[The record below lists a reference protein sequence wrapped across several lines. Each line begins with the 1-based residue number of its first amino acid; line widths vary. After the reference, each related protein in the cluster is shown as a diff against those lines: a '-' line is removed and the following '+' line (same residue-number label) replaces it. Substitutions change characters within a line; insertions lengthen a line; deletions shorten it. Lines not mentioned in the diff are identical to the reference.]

1 MPSIKYRIFLWES
14 VLVSIIFRNFA
25 DAFNTFIGALVCMAD
40 DIRKYQNAVDAIK
53 TAILQSQARAAKA
66 VNQEQLA
73 LYYGIG
79 RYVSA
84 NTRKK
89 NWGTGAIEAISSQL
103 RKELPGLRGF
113 SATSMR
119 NMRTFY
125 EEWRLLEANSSVTTD
140 EINAVPSNSSVATD
154 EFTKIN
160 ANSAVT
166 TADSADDAEIRQ
178 LQLANLP
185 NFPLREFLSISFTHH
200 VAILAKAKTYEER
213 VFYMKYADM
222 YKATVEDVEKVIKQ
236 DLYHHQDKMPN
247 NFLATIPNYKQAYR
261 AIRMF
266 KDEYL
271 LDFINVEELG
281 MHDED
286 IDESVIESNIV
297 HNVKNFIMTFGRG
310 FTFSGSQVHYDKLGH
325 DHWIDL
331 LFFNR
336 DLNRTVVFE
345 LKNGK
350 FKVAYL
356 AQLSAYLRIL
366 NDDDR
371 RDHEEAPIGI
381 ILCKETDKDY
391 AGYIMQDFRQPMG
404 VATYKTADEMDPE
417 LLKALPPKEEL
428 QRVFAESSKK
438 AEK

>member
-1 MPSIKYRIFLWES
+1 
-14 VLVSIIFRNFA
+14 
-25 DAFNTFIGALVCMAD
+25 MANE
-40 DIRKYQNAVDAIK
+40 IRKYQSAVDIIK

-84 NTRKK
+84 NSRKK
-89 NWGTGAIEAISSQL
+89 NWGKGAIETISEQL

-113 SATSMR
+113 SATSIR

-125 EEWRLLEANSSVTTD
+125 EEWRQLEN
-140 EINAVPSNSSVATD
+140 NSSVATD
-154 EFTKIN
+154 EIQVLPPKSSVATDEITKIN
-160 ANSAVT
+160 TSDNSAVVT
-166 TADSADDAEIRQ
+166 VDFRDNAEIRQ

-200 VAILAKAKTYEER
+200 IAILTKAKTYEER
-213 VFYMKYADM
+213 IFYMKYADM
-222 YKATVEDVEKVIKQ
+222 YKATVEDLEKVIKQ

-247 NFLATIPNYKQAYR
+247 NFLATIPDYKQAYR

-286 IDESVIESNIV
+286 INESVIESNIV
-297 HNVKNFIMTFGRG
+297 HNMKNFIMTFGRG
-310 FTFSGSQVHYDKLGH
+310 FTFCGCQVHFDKLGH

-350 FKVAYL
+350 FKVGYL

-381 ILCKETDKDY
+381 ILCKEADKDY

-428 QRVFAESSKK
+428 QRVFVESSIHNQN
-438 AEK
+438 

>member
-1 MPSIKYRIFLWES
+1 MEQDVKTY
-14 VLVSIIFRNFA
+14 
-25 DAFNTFIGALVCMAD
+25 T
-40 DIRKYQNAVDAIK
+40 KAVDIIK

-73 LYYGIG
+73 LYFGIG
-79 RYVSA
+79 RYISE
-84 NTRKK
+84 NTRNK
-89 NWGTGAIEAISSQL
+89 NWGTGAIDNISKQL
-103 RKELPGLRGF
+103 RQELPGLRGF
-113 SATSMR
+113 GASSLK
-119 NMRTFY
+119 NMRLFY
-125 EEWRLLEANSSVTTD
+125 EAWYMIEPNSPIAIG
-140 EINAVPSNSSVATD
+140 ELNKKAT
-154 EFTKIN
+154 EYAKET
-160 ANSAVT
+160 VEQ
-166 TADSADDAEIRQ
+166 ADNQTNTIRQ

-185 NFPLREFLSISFTHH
+185 NFPLAEFLSISFTHH
-200 VAILAKAKTYEER
+200 VRILENAKDTDER
-213 VFYMKYADM
+213 LFYIRFCHN
-222 YKATVEDVEKVIKQ
+222 YKPTTEDLPSIIKKQ

-247 NFLATIPNYKQAYR
+247 NFLATIPDYKQAYR

-281 MHDED
+281 MHEEDVDER
-286 IDESVIESNIV
+286 VIESNIV
-297 HNVKNFIMTFGRG
+297 HNIKNFIMTFGRG
-310 FTFSGSQVHYDKLGH
+310 FTFSGSQVHFDKLGH

-345 LKNGK
+345 LKNGN

-381 ILCKETDKDY
+381 ILCKNADVDY
-391 AGYIMQDFRQPMG
+391 AGYIMQDFKQPMG

-417 LLKALPPKEEL
+417 LLKALPPKEAL
-428 QRVFAESSKK
+428 QKVFMESSRKEEPLGNE
-438 AEK
+438 AVL

>member
-1 MPSIKYRIFLWES
+1 
-14 VLVSIIFRNFA
+14 
-25 DAFNTFIGALVCMAD
+25 MAD
-40 DIRKYQNAVDAIK
+40 DIRKYHSAVEIIK

-84 NTRKK
+84 NSRKK
-89 NWGTGAIEAISSQL
+89 NWGTGAIETISEQL

-113 SATSMR
+113 SAR
-119 NMRTFY
+119 NIKNMRTFF
-125 EEWRLLEANSSVTTD
+125 EEWRMIEQH
-140 EINAVPSNSSVATD
+140 
-154 EFTKIN
+154 
-160 ANSAVT
+160 NSAVV
-166 TADSADDAEIRQ
+166 TADFTDDVEIRQ

-185 NFPLREFLSISFTHH
+185 NFPLAEFLSISFTHH
-200 VAILAKAKTYEER
+200 IAILTKAKTYEER
-213 VFYMKYADM
+213 VFYMKYADGF
-222 YKATVEDVEKVIKQ
+222 KPTVEDLEKVIKQ

-247 NFLATIPNYKQAYR
+247 NFLATIPDYKQAYR

-286 IDESVIESNIV
+286 INESVIESNIV

-310 FTFSGSQVHYDKLGH
+310 FTFSGSQVHFDKLGH

-381 ILCKETDKDY
+381 ILCKEADKDY

-428 QRVFAESSKK
+428 QRLLVESSKK
-438 AEK
+438 NE

>member
-1 MPSIKYRIFLWES
+1 LHHHNPNIKMS
-14 VLVSIIFRNFA
+14 DIINY
-25 DAFNTFIGALVCMAD
+25 
-40 DIRKYQNAVDAIK
+40 KSAVNVIK

-73 LYYGIG
+73 LYFGIG

-89 NWGTGAIEAISSQL
+89 NWGKGAIEAISSQL
-103 RKELPGLRGF
+103 RAELPGLRGF

-119 NMRTFY
+119 NMRAFY
-125 EEWRLLEANSSVTTD
+125 EEWRLLESNSSVTTD
-140 EINAVPSNSSVATD
+140 EIQLLSSKSSVVTDEFTEINNNSSVATD
-154 EFTKIN
+154 EFEE
-160 ANSAVT
+160 
-166 TADSADDAEIRQ
+166 DREIRQ
-178 LQLANLP
+178 LQLVNMP
-185 NFPLREFLSISFTHH
+185 DFPLCEFLSISFTHH
-200 VAILAKAKTYEER
+200 IAILAKAKAYDER
-213 VFYMKYADM
+213 VFYMRYADA
-222 YKATVEDVEKVIKQ
+222 YKPTVEDLEKAITQ

-247 NFLATIPNYKQAYR
+247 NFLATIPDYKQAYR

-271 LDFINVEELG
+271 LNFINVEELG

-286 IDESVIESNIV
+286 VDESVIESNIV

-310 FTFSGSQVHYDKLGH
+310 FTFCGSQVHYDKLGH

-345 LKNGK
+345 LKNGR
-350 FKVAYL
+350 FKVGYL
-356 AQLSAYLRIL
+356 GQLSAYLRVL
-366 NDDDR
+366 NDEDR
-371 RDHEEAPIGI
+371 RNHEEAPIGI
-381 ILCKETDKDY
+381 ILCRDADKDY
-391 AGYIMQDFRQPMG
+391 AGYIMQDFCQPMG
-404 VATYKTADEMDPE
+404 VATYKTADQMDPE

-428 QRVFAESSKK
+428 QKVFEESSKK
-438 AEK
+438 EETK

>member
-1 MPSIKYRIFLWES
+1 MTEDIKI
-14 VLVSIIFRNFA
+14 
-25 DAFNTFIGALVCMAD
+25 
-40 DIRKYQNAVDAIK
+40 YQDAVDIIK
-53 TAILQSQARAAKA
+53 TAILQSQARAAVA

-79 RYVSA
+79 RYISA
-84 NTRKK
+84 NTRNK
-89 NWGTGAIEAISSQL
+89 NWGTGAIETISRHL
-103 RKELPGLRGF
+103 RLELPGLRGF
-113 SATSMR
+113 GVSSLK
-119 NMRTFY
+119 NMRLFY
-125 EEWRLLEANSSVTTD
+125 EAWQMIEPNSPIAIGELEGRGSQKERGS
-140 EINAVPSNSSVATD
+140 EEPI
-154 EFTKIN
+154 
-160 ANSAVT
+160 
-166 TADSADDAEIRQ
+166 DSQDDVIRQ

-185 NFPLREFLSISFTHH
+185 DFPLTEFLSISFTHH
-200 VAILAKAKTYEER
+200 IRILENVKEIDER
-213 VFYMKYADM
+213 LFYIRYCHN
-222 YKATVEDVEKVIKQ
+222 YKPTTEDLPGIIKKQ
-236 DLYHHQDKMPN
+236 DLYHHQDKMAN
-247 NFLATIPNYKQAYR
+247 NFLATIPDYKKAYR

-266 KDEYL
+266 KDAYL

-286 IDESVIESNIV
+286 IDERVIESNIV
-297 HNVKNFIMTFGRG
+297 HNVKNFIITFGSG
-310 FTFSGSQVHYDKLGH
+310 FSFSGSQVHYDKLGH

-350 FKVAYL
+350 FKVGYL

-381 ILCKETDKDY
+381 ILCKDADKDY

-417 LLKALPPKEEL
+417 LLKVLPPKEDL
-428 QRVFAESSKK
+428 QRVFEESSKK
-438 AEK
+438 

>member
-1 MPSIKYRIFLWES
+1 MYK
-14 VLVSIIFRNFA
+14 
-25 DAFNTFIGALVCMAD
+25 
-40 DIRKYQNAVDAIK
+40 NAVDIIK

-89 NWGTGAIEAISSQL
+89 NWGKGAIETISNELQ
-103 RKELPGLRGF
+103 KELPGLRGF
-113 SATSMR
+113 SAPSLRKMR
-119 NMRTFY
+119 IFY
-125 EEWRLLEANSSVTTD
+125 EEWMMLERNSFVTTNKLESSLD
-140 EINAVPSNSSVATD
+140 KTFVATNEFTEINKPV
-154 EFTKIN
+154 
-160 ANSAVT
+160 NSAVA
-166 TADSADDAEIRQ
+166 TAEIVDDSEIRQ

-185 NFPLREFLSISFTHH
+185 DFPLKEFLSISFTHH
-200 VAILAKAKTYEER
+200 ITILAKAKTYEER
-213 VFYMKYADM
+213 IFYMKYVDT
-222 YKATVEDVEKVIKQ
+222 YKPTVEDLEKTIMQ

-247 NFLATIPNYKQAYR
+247 NFLATIPDYKQAYR

-266 KDEYL
+266 KDDYL

-286 IDESVIESNIV
+286 VDERVIESNIV

-310 FTFSGSQVHYDKLGH
+310 FTFSGSQVHFDKLGH

-345 LKNGK
+345 LKNGN

-381 ILCKETDKDY
+381 ILCKNADKDY
-391 AGYIMQDFRQPMG
+391 AGYIMQDFKQPMG

-428 QRVFAESSKK
+428 QKVFMESSKK
-438 AEK
+438 KN

>member
-1 MPSIKYRIFLWES
+1 MS
-14 VLVSIIFRNFA
+14 
-25 DAFNTFIGALVCMAD
+25 
-40 DIRKYQNAVDAIK
+40 DILNYKSAVNVIK

-73 LYYGIG
+73 LYFGIG
-79 RYVSA
+79 RFVSA

-89 NWGTGAIEAISSQL
+89 NWGKGAIETISSQL
-103 RKELPGLRGF
+103 RAELPGLRGF

-125 EEWRLLEANSSVTTD
+125 EEWRLLESNSSVTTD
-140 EINAVPSNSSVATD
+140 EIQLLSSKSSVVTDEFTEINNNSSVATD
-154 EFTKIN
+154 EFEE
-160 ANSAVT
+160 
-166 TADSADDAEIRQ
+166 DREIRQ
-178 LQLANLP
+178 LQLANMP
-185 NFPLREFLSISFTHH
+185 DFPLREFLSISFTHH
-200 VAILAKAKTYEER
+200 IAILAKAKAYDER
-213 VFYMKYADM
+213 VFYMRYADT
-222 YKATVEDVEKVIKQ
+222 YKPTVEDLEKAITQ

-247 NFLATIPNYKQAYR
+247 NFLATIPDYKQAYR

-271 LDFINVEELG
+271 LNFINVEELG

-286 IDESVIESNIV
+286 VDESVIESNIV

-310 FTFSGSQVHYDKLGH
+310 FTFCGSQVHYDKLGH

-345 LKNGK
+345 LKNGR
-350 FKVAYL
+350 FKVGYL
-356 AQLSAYLRIL
+356 GQLSAYLRVL
-366 NDDDR
+366 NDEDR
-371 RDHEEAPIGI
+371 RNHEEAPIGI
-381 ILCKETDKDY
+381 ILCRDADKDY
-391 AGYIMQDFRQPMG
+391 AGYVMQDSRQPMG

-428 QRVFAESSKK
+428 QKVFEESSKK
-438 AEK
+438 EE

>member
-1 MPSIKYRIFLWES
+1 MSE
-14 VLVSIIFRNFA
+14 
-25 DAFNTFIGALVCMAD
+25 
-40 DIRKYQNAVDAIK
+40 IREYQSAVDVIK

-79 RYVSA
+79 RYISD
-84 NTRKK
+84 NTRNK
-89 NWGTGAIEAISSQL
+89 NWGTGAIETISKRL
-103 RKELPGLRGF
+103 RLELPGLRGF
-113 SATSMR
+113 GVSSLK
-119 NMRTFY
+119 NMRIFY
-125 EEWRLLEANSSVTTD
+125 EAWQMIEPNSPIAIGELEGGTSKM
-140 EINAVPSNSSVATD
+140 EG
-154 EFTKIN
+154 K
-160 ANSAVT
+160 
-166 TADSADDAEIRQ
+166 TAEAIDNQGDAIHQ

-185 NFPLREFLSISFTHH
+185 NFPLAEFLSISFTHH
-200 VAILAKAKTYEER
+200 IRILENAKDIDER
-213 VFYMKYADM
+213 LFYIRYCHN
-222 YKATVEDVEKVIKQ
+222 YKPTTDDLPGIIKKQ

-247 NFLATIPNYKQAYR
+247 NFLTTIPDYKQAYR

-310 FTFSGSQVHYDKLGH
+310 FTFSGSQVHFDKLGH

-345 LKNGK
+345 LKNGG

-381 ILCKETDKDY
+381 ILCKEADKDY

-428 QRVFAESSKK
+428 QRVFVESSKK
-438 AEK
+438 EETL

>member
-1 MPSIKYRIFLWES
+1 MHQHNPNIKMND
-14 VLVSIIFRNFA
+14 IINY
-25 DAFNTFIGALVCMAD
+25 
-40 DIRKYQNAVDAIK
+40 KSAVNVIK

-73 LYYGIG
+73 LYFGIG

-89 NWGTGAIEAISSQL
+89 NWGKGAIEAISSQL
-103 RKELPGLRGF
+103 RAELPGLRGF

-125 EEWRLLEANSSVTTD
+125 EEWRLLESNSSVTTD
-140 EINAVPSNSSVATD
+140 EIQLLSSKSSVVTD
-154 EFTKIN
+154 EFTEIN
-160 ANSAVT
+160 NNSSVPT
-166 TADSADDAEIRQ
+166 DEFEEDREIRQ
-178 LQLANLP
+178 LQLANMP
-185 NFPLREFLSISFTHH
+185 DFPLCEFLSISFTHH
-200 VAILAKAKTYEER
+200 IAILAKAKAYDER
-213 VFYMKYADM
+213 VFYMRYADT
-222 YKATVEDVEKVIKQ
+222 YKPTVEDLEKAITQ

-247 NFLATIPNYKQAYR
+247 NFLATIPDYKQAYR

-271 LDFINVEELG
+271 LNFINVEELG

-286 IDESVIESNIV
+286 VDESVIESNIV

-310 FTFSGSQVHYDKLGH
+310 FTFCGSQVHYDKLGH

-345 LKNGK
+345 LKNGR
-350 FKVAYL
+350 FKVGYL
-356 AQLSAYLRIL
+356 GQLSAYLRVL
-366 NDDDR
+366 NDEDR
-371 RDHEEAPIGI
+371 RNHEEAPIGI
-381 ILCKETDKDY
+381 ILCRDADKDY
-391 AGYIMQDFRQPMG
+391 AGYIMQDFCQPMG

-428 QRVFAESSKK
+428 QRVFEESSK
-438 AEK
+438 ED

>member
-1 MPSIKYRIFLWES
+1 MNEIK
-14 VLVSIIFRNFA
+14 
-25 DAFNTFIGALVCMAD
+25 D
-40 DIRKYQNAVDAIK
+40 YQNAVDIIK

-89 NWGTGAIEAISSQL
+89 KWGTGAIETISSQL

-125 EEWRLLEANSSVTTD
+125 EEWKQLESNSSVLTD
-140 EINAVPSNSSVATD
+140 EIQMLSSNSSVATD
-154 EFTKIN
+154 EFTQIN
-160 ANSAVT
+160 TKSSVAT
-166 TADSADDAEIRQ
+166 DDFKADSEIRQ
-178 LQLANLP
+178 LQLAHLP

-213 VFYMKYADM
+213 IFYMKYADM
-222 YKATVEDVEKVIKQ
+222 YKATVEDIEKVIGQ

-247 NFLATIPNYKQAYR
+247 NFLATIPDYKQAYR

-310 FTFSGSQVHYDKLGH
+310 FTFSGSQVHFDKLGH

-345 LKNGK
+345 LKNGG

-381 ILCKETDKDY
+381 ILCKHADKDY

-428 QRVFAESSKK
+428 QRVFEESSKK
-438 AEK
+438 EETL